1 MGGGRAAARP
11 PADAGGDEGLA
22 MMKRFRAVVERCNYA
37 LGMASGLGILAMGL
51 ILTYEVLVRYLFS
64 APTIWVQ
71 ETSIYLYMW
80 TMLAA
85 ASYTLQKR
93 KHVHVDLL
101 VDRLPARPKAVLE
114 ALTSAVGTLFCGIV
128 SVQAYQMIEATVRFG
143 KVSATPLRVPMW
155 IPQSALLMGFVLLT
169 FQFAFSLLDRVTELR
184 SHEAKGG
191 AHA

>member
-1 MGGGRAAARP
+1 
-11 PADAGGDEGLA
+11 
-22 MMKRFRAVVERCNYA
+22 MMKRFRTIVERCNYA
-37 LGMASGLGILAMGL
+37 LGMAGGIGILVMGL
-51 ILTYEVLVRYLFS
+51 ILTYEVFVRYVFS

-85 ASYTLQKR
+85 GSYTLQKG

-101 VDRLPARPKAVLE
+101 IERLPARPRTVLE
-114 ALTSAVGTLFCGIV
+114 AATSAIGTLFCAII

-143 KVSATPLRVPMW
+143 KVSATPLRVPLW

-169 FQFAFSLLDRVTELR
+169 FQFAFHFVDRLIEFKTHGVK
-184 SHEAKGG
+184 KGVR
-191 AHA
+191 A

>member
-1 MGGGRAAARP
+1 
-11 PADAGGDEGLA
+11 
-22 MMKRFRAVVERCNYA
+22 MMKQFRAVVERCNFA
-37 LGMASGLGILAMGL
+37 LGMVSGLGILAMGL

-85 ASYTLQKR
+85 GSYTLQKR

-101 VDRLPARPKAVLE
+101 VDRLPARTRSALE
-114 ALTSAVGTLFCGIV
+114 ALTSAVGVVCCALV
-128 SVQAYQMIEATVRFG
+128 SVQAYQMIEATIRFG
-143 KVSATPLRVPMW
+143 KVSATPLRVPLW

-169 FQFAFSLLDRVTELR
+169 FQFAFHFLDRVTEFR
-184 SHEAKGG
+184 THGAKGG
-191 AHA
+191 VHA

>member
-1 MGGGRAAARP
+1 
-11 PADAGGDEGLA
+11 

-37 LGMASGLGILAMGL
+37 LGMVSGLGILAMGL
-51 ILTYEVLVRYLFS
+51 ILTYEVFVRYVFS

-93 KHVHVDLL
+93 KHVHVDL
-101 VDRLPARPKAVLE
+101 VVERLPARPRSALE
-114 ALTSAVGTLFCGIV
+114 AMTCAVGTLFCAVV
-128 SVQAYQMIEATVRFG
+128 SVQAYQMIAATVRFG
-143 KVSATPLRVPMW
+143 KVSATPLRVPLW

-169 FQFAFSLLDRVTELR
+169 FQFTFHFLDRVTELGDHGR
-184 SHEAKGG
+184 EGG
-191 AHA
+191 ARV

>member
-1 MGGGRAAARP
+1 MIGQLRAI
-11 PADAGGDEGLA
+11 
-22 MMKRFRAVVERCNYA
+22 VERCNLA
-37 LGMASGLGILAMGL
+37 LGMASGLGVLAMGL
-51 ILTYEVLVRYLFS
+51 ILTYEVFVRYFFS

-85 ASYTLQKR
+85 GSYTLQKR

-101 VDRLPARPKAVLE
+101 VERLPARPRSVLE
-114 ALTSAVGTLFCGIV
+114 ALTSAVGTVFCGIV

-143 KVSATPLRVPMW
+143 KVSATPLRVPLW

-169 FQFAFSLLDRVTELR
+169 FQFAFQFLDRVTEFR
-184 SHEAKGG
+184 THEAKGG
-191 AHA
+191 AQA